1 MQPFWRFGRL
11 GLRLK
16 KHLEQRRKLSLENNK
31 LKRLSRNL
39 AYLFISLA
47 IIFMLSFNLIGSKVD
62 KNGTLQEPF
71 FLIPFGYL
79 SFALGIIFAIISVV
93 MKKKN

>member
-1 MQPFWRFGRL
+1 MQQFWRFGRL

-16 KHLEQRRKLSLENNK
+16 KPLEQRRKLSLENNI

-47 IIFMLSFNLIGSKVD
+47 IIFMLTFNLIGSEVD
-62 KNGTLQEPF
+62 AMGVLQEPF
-71 FLIPFGYL
+71 FLIPFSYL

-93 MKKKN
+93 IKRKN